1 MKRFTEIGD
10 LHIQGQGVGVWASSP
25 DGFQQKVTIHRQI
38 QVCRQDSQKIRLAG
52 SDQYLVIARTDL
64 IRGIV
69 EGRVSEMEALLLHVF
84 MDTDLKTVLDT
95 GDQLFRIEG
104 FRQVIVSAQAKTFQ
118 TVVLIG
124 TVGKEKDK

>member
-38 QVCRQDSQKIRLAG
+38 QVCSQDSQKIRLAG

-64 IRGIV
+64 VRGVV
-69 EGRVSEMEALLLHVF
+69 EGRVSEMEALLLHAF
-84 MDTDLKTVLDT
+84 MDTCLLYTSDAAD
-95 GDQLFRIEG
+95 E
-104 FRQVIVSAQAKTFQ
+104 
-118 TVVLIG
+118 
-124 TVGKEKDK
+124 